1 MIIPIIV
8 ISVGTINSGD
18 GGIYLLSIYV
28 NNNPV
33 NNNIEDPNIIIK
45 LPIIKGSKNL
55 VIESFPPQIE

>member
-1 MIIPIIV
+1 MPIIE
-8 ISVGTINSGD
+8 IIAGAINSGD
-18 GGIYLLSIYV
+18 SGICLLSIYV

-55 VIESFPPQIE
+55 VI